1 TRSFCYYY
9 PRCVKCDE
17 DHLSESCNKSKD
29 SPARCALCSGEH
41 TANYKGCPSYK
52 KIIKKIVTTPPPVHT
67 HDKVKSKAKTYVEA
81 TSSNSTNFNFE
92 PISNIL
98 SQFVTQLL
106 PHYPTNFTFI
116 DTLKLITI

>member
-1 TRSFCYYY
+1 MILDAQAKPQARSYA
-9 PRCVKCDE
+9 E
-17 DHLSESCNKSKD
+17 
-29 SPARCALCSGEH
+29 AA
-41 TANYKGCPSYK
+41 ANNNPT
-52 KIIKKIVTTPPPVHT
+52 IEIVTTPPPVHT